1 MHDNNLRNY
10 FLTKTSIKVGQD
22 GNFKLLDTSIVND
35 PSPYIKI
42 YNGMP
47 IHRGVDLSPE
57 LIEELLHKNNDPDVT
72 AKSDIFTA
80 GVLALELCTL
90 EEMDSYYNYNKLTL
104 DLKGLRQRVNSIGYS
119 LFLK

>member
-10 FLTKTSIKVGQD
+10 FLTKASIKVGPD
-22 GNFKLLDTSIVND
+22 GNFKLLDTSIVHD

-42 YNGMP
+42 HNGIP
-47 IHRGVDLSPE
+47 VHRGVYLSPE

-90 EEMDSYYNYNKLTL
+90 
-104 DLKGLRQRVNSIGYS
+104 
-119 LFLK
+119 